1 MDPGRC
7 ESAAEVEGSEIYS
20 PSPGAASVLRWQMS
34 LHINQQTQHPQ
45 NQKPEMNWTAQ
56 KTLRTLCKRHK
67 LKMNEQMH
75 NQTIMSWRKNKKKS
89 ESIFGSIKNWKR
101 RRQSVDHA
109 LSPSMHFRF
118 PASRYAAVEWLVR
131 KKNDAMFWLQI
142 STVQRETPNWPCVY
156 EEVAKTIGFGK
167 TVATNREWPME
178 NFYFSRQLCVM
189 CIDRL
194 FRLHN
199 TFGRES

>member
-131 KKNDAMFWLQI
+131 KKKWCDVLVGNLDCATGNPKLAVCVRGSGENDWVRKN
-142 STVQRETPNWPCVY
+142 S
-156 EEVAKTIGFGK
+156 
-167 TVATNREWPME
+167 
-178 NFYFSRQLCVM
+178 S
-189 CIDRL
+189 D
-194 FRLHN
+194 
-199 TFGRES
+199 